1 MGWFGFGGY
10 TKEDINQMEELAD
23 IDVLLKATEELCKD
37 WANDIAKGGV
47 LVAAIEALGRIG
59 GERATEK
66 LIWFL
71 GGGDWPHRMAA
82 AKALGNLKVT
92 RAAKPLYDALEEEYA
107 MELEPRIEY
116 IRALGKIGNEEAKDL
131 LIRALGIQEEEPPY
145 EIYGR
150 SPYMVAGIH
159 AAAEKELNKIPGGK
173 ERLSQRLKSVKTA
186 LGGDNGDNTK
196 KSNTGS
202 GGDDKFTKLKELKEM
217 LSEGL
222 IDEDEF
228 KQMKKEILGK

>member
-1 MGWFGFGGY
+1 MGWLFGGY
-10 TKEDINQMEELAD
+10 TKEDISQMEESAD
-23 IDVLLKATEELCKD
+23 IDGLLKATEEIDYTK
-37 WANDIAKGGV
+37 DIAKGGI
-47 LVAAIEALGRIG
+47 LVATVEALGRIG
-59 GERATEK
+59 GERAIEK

-71 GGGDWPHRMAA
+71 GGGYWPHRMAA

-92 RAAKPLYDALEEEYA
+92 RAAKPLYDALEEEIA
-107 MELEPRIEY
+107 RELEPRIEY
-116 IRALGKIGNEEAKDL
+116 IGALGKIGNEEAIDL
-131 LIRALGIQEEEPPY
+131 LIRALGIQEDD
-145 EIYGR
+145 IYAR
-150 SPYMVAGIH
+150 SASTVAGIH
-159 AAAEKELNKIPGGK
+159 TAAEKELNKIPGGK

>member
-1 MGWFGFGGY
+1 MGWLFGGY
-10 TKEDINQMEELAD
+10 TKEDISQMEESAD
-23 IDVLLKATEELCKD
+23 IDGLLKATEEIDYTK
-37 WANDIAKGGV
+37 DIAKGGI
-47 LVAAIEALGRIG
+47 LVATVEALGRIG
-59 GERATEK
+59 GERAIEK

-71 GGGDWPHRMAA
+71 GGGYWPHRMAA

-92 RAAKPLYDALEEEYA
+92 RAAKPLYDALEEEIA
-107 MELEPRIEY
+107 RELEPRIEY
-116 IRALGKIGNEEAKDL
+116 IGALGKIGNEEAIDL
-131 LIRALGIQEEEPPY
+131 LIRALGIQEDD
-145 EIYGR
+145 IYAR
-150 SPYMVAGIH
+150 SASTVAGIH

-186 LGGDNGDNTK
+186 LGGDKDDNTK

-222 IDEDEF
+222 IDNAEF

>member
-1 MGWFGFGGY
+1 MGWLFGGY
-10 TKEDINQMEELAD
+10 TKEDISQMEESAD
-23 IDVLLKATEELCKD
+23 IDGLLKATEEIDYTK
-37 WANDIAKGGV
+37 DIAKGGI
-47 LVAAIEALGRIG
+47 LVATVEALGRIG
-59 GERATEK
+59 GERAIEK

-71 GGGDWPHRMAA
+71 GGGYWPHRMAA

-92 RAAKPLYDALEEEYA
+92 RAAKPLYDALEEEIA
-107 MELEPRIEY
+107 RELEPRIEY
-116 IRALGKIGNEEAKDL
+116 IGALGKIGNEEAIDL
-131 LIRALGIQEEEPPY
+131 LIRALGIQEDD
-145 EIYGR
+145 IYAR
-150 SPYMVAGIH
+150 SASTVAGIH
-159 AAAEKELNKIPGGK
+159 TAAKKELNKIPGGK

-222 IDEDEF
+222 IDDDEF
-228 KQMKKEILGK
+228 KQKKKEILGK

>member
-1 MGWFGFGGY
+1 MGWLFGGY
-10 TKEDINQMEELAD
+10 TKEDISQMEESAD
-23 IDVLLKATEELCKD
+23 IDGLLKATEEIDYTK
-37 WANDIAKGGV
+37 DIAKGGI
-47 LVAAIEALGRIG
+47 LVATVEALGRIG
-59 GERATEK
+59 GERAIEK

-71 GGGDWPHRMAA
+71 GGGNWPHRMAA

-92 RAAKPLYDALEEEYA
+92 RAAKPLYDALEEEIA
-107 MELEPRIEY
+107 RELEPRIEY
-116 IRALGKIGNEEAKDL
+116 IGALGKIGNEEAIDL
-131 LIRALGIQEEEPPY
+131 LIRALGIQEDD
-145 EIYGR
+145 IYAR
-150 SPYMVAGIH
+150 SASTVAGIH

-202 GGDDKFTKLKELKEM
+202 GGSSKMQELKELKEM

>member
-71 GGGDWPHRMAA
+71 GGGNWPHRMAA

-92 RAAKPLYDALEEEYA
+92 RAAKPLYDALEEEIA
-107 MELEPRIEY
+107 RELEPRIEY
-116 IRALGKIGNEEAKDL
+116 IGALGKIGNEEAIDP
-131 LIRALGIQEEEPPY
+131 LIRALGIQEDD
-145 EIYGR
+145 IFAR
-150 SPYMVAGIH
+150 SASTVAGIH
-159 AAAEKELNKIPGGK
+159 TAAEK
-173 ERLSQRLKSVKTA
+173 
-186 LGGDNGDNTK
+186 
-196 KSNTGS
+196 
-202 GGDDKFTKLKELKEM
+202 
-217 LSEGL
+217 
-222 IDEDEF
+222 
-228 KQMKKEILGK
+228 

>member
-1 MGWFGFGGY
+1 MGWLFGGY
-10 TKEDINQMEELAD
+10 TKKDISEREELAD
-23 IDVLLKATEELCKD
+23 IDGLLWVTEELCKGWD
-37 WANDIAKGGV
+37 NDIEKGGV
-47 LVAAIEALGRIG
+47 LLAAIEALGRIG

-71 GGGDWPHRMAA
+71 GGGQWQHRMAA

-107 MELEPRIEY
+107 RELELRIEY
-116 IRALGKIGNEEAKDL
+116 IRALGKIRNEEAIVL

-145 EIYGR
+145 EIYSR

-173 ERLSQRLKSVKTA
+173 ERLSERLKIVKTA
-186 LGGDNGDNTK
+186 LGGDEDDNTK

>member
-1 MGWFGFGGY
+1 MGWLFGGY
-10 TKEDINQMEELAD
+10 TKEDISQMEESAD
-23 IDVLLKATEELCKD
+23 IDGLLKATEEIDYTK
-37 WANDIAKGGV
+37 DIAKGGI
-47 LVAAIEALGRIG
+47 LVATVEALGRIG
-59 GERATEK
+59 GERAIEK

-71 GGGDWPHRMAA
+71 GGGYWPHRMAA

-92 RAAKPLYDALEEEYA
+92 RAAKPLYDALEEEIA
-107 MELEPRIEY
+107 RELEPRIEY
-116 IRALGKIGNEEAKDL
+116 IGALGKIGNEEAIDL
-131 LIRALGIQEEEPPY
+131 LIRALGIQEDD
-145 EIYGR
+145 IYAR
-150 SPYMVAGIH
+150 SASTVAGIH
-159 AAAEKELNKIPGGK
+159 TAAEKELNKIPGGK

-228 KQMKKEILGK
+228 KQMKNEILGK

>member
-1 MGWFGFGGY
+1 MGWLFGGY
-10 TKEDINQMEELAD
+10 TKKDISQMEESAD
-23 IDVLLKATEELCKD
+23 IDGLLKATEEIDYTK
-37 WANDIAKGGV
+37 DIAKGGI
-47 LVAAIEALGRIG
+47 LVATVEALGRIG
-59 GERATEK
+59 GERAIEK

-71 GGGDWPHRMAA
+71 GGGYWPHRMAA

-92 RAAKPLYDALEEEYA
+92 RAAKPLYDALEEEIA
-107 MELEPRIEY
+107 RELEPRIEY
-116 IRALGKIGNEEAKDL
+116 IGALGKIGNEEAIDL
-131 LIRALGIQEEEPPY
+131 LIRALGIQEDD
-145 EIYGR
+145 IYAR
-150 SPYMVAGIH
+150 SASTVAGIH

>member
-1 MGWFGFGGY
+1 MGWLFGGY
-10 TKEDINQMEELAD
+10 TKEDISQMEESAD
-23 IDVLLKATEELCKD
+23 IDGLLKATEEIDYTK
-37 WANDIAKGGV
+37 DIAKGGL
-47 LVAAIEALGRIG
+47 LVATVEALGRIG
-59 GERATEK
+59 GERAIEK

-71 GGGDWPHRMAA
+71 GGGYWPHRMAA

-92 RAAKPLYDALEEEYA
+92 RAAKPLYDALEEEIA
-107 MELEPRIEY
+107 RELEPRIEY
-116 IRALGKIGNEEAKDL
+116 IGALGKIGNEEAIDL
-131 LIRALGIQEEEPPY
+131 LIRALGIQEDD
-145 EIYGR
+145 IYAR
-150 SPYMVAGIH
+150 SASTVAGIH

>member
-1 MGWFGFGGY
+1 MGWLFGGY
-10 TKEDINQMEELAD
+10 TKEDISQMEESAD
-23 IDVLLKATEELCKD
+23 IDGLLKATEEIDYTK
-37 WANDIAKGGV
+37 DIAKGGI
-47 LVAAIEALGRIG
+47 LVATVEALGRIG
-59 GERATEK
+59 GERAIEK

-71 GGGDWPHRMAA
+71 GGGYWPHRMAA

-92 RAAKPLYDALEEEYA
+92 RAAKPLYDALEEEIA
-107 MELEPRIEY
+107 RELEPRIEY
-116 IRALGKIGNEEAKDL
+116 IGALGKIGNEEAIDL
-131 LIRALGIQEEEPPY
+131 LIRALGIQEDD
-145 EIYGR
+145 IYAR
-150 SPYMVAGIH
+150 SASTVAGIH

-186 LGGDNGDNTK
+186 LGGDKDDNTK

>member
-1 MGWFGFGGY
+1 MGWLFGGY
-10 TKEDINQMEELAD
+10 TKEDISQMEESAD
-23 IDVLLKATEELCKD
+23 IDGLLKATEEIDYTK
-37 WANDIAKGGV
+37 DIAKGGI
-47 LVAAIEALGRIG
+47 LVATVEALGRIG
-59 GERATEK
+59 GERAIEK

-71 GGGDWPHRMAA
+71 GGGYWPHRMAA

-92 RAAKPLYDALEEEYA
+92 RAAKPLYDALEKEIA
-107 MELEPRIEY
+107 RELEPRIEY
-116 IRALGKIGNEEAKDL
+116 IGALGKIGNEEAIDL
-131 LIRALGIQEEEPPY
+131 LIRALGIQEDD
-145 EIYGR
+145 IYAR
-150 SPYMVAGIH
+150 SASTVAGIH
-159 AAAEKELNKIPGGK
+159 TAAEKELNKIPGGK
-173 ERLSQRLKSVKTA
+173 ERLSQRLKIVKTA

>member
-1 MGWFGFGGY
+1 MGWLFGGY
-10 TKEDINQMEELAD
+10 TKEDISLMEELEE
-23 IDVLLKATEELCKD
+23 IDALLKVLPNTAYEYD
-37 WANDIAKGGV
+37 NDIAKGGI
-47 LVAAIEALGRIG
+47 LVATVEALGRIG
-59 GERATEK
+59 GERAIEK
-66 LIWFL
+66 LIWIL
-71 GGGDWPHRMAA
+71 GGGTWRHRMAA
-82 AKALGNLKVT
+82 TKALGNLKVT
-92 RAAKPLYDALEEEYA
+92 RAAKPLYDALEEEIA

-116 IRALGKIGNEEAKDL
+116 IRALGKIGNEEAIDL
-131 LIRALGIQEEEPPY
+131 LIRALGIQEN

-150 SPYMVAGIH
+150 SASVVAGIH
-159 AAAEKELNKIPGGK
+159 TAAEKELNKIPGGK
-173 ERLSQRLKSVKTA
+173 ERLSQRLKIVKTA
-186 LGGDNGDNTK
+186 LGGDEDDNTK

>member
-1 MGWFGFGGY
+1 MGWLFGGY
-10 TKEDINQMEELAD
+10 TKEDISQMEESAD
-23 IDVLLKATEELCKD
+23 IDGLLKATEEIDYTK
-37 WANDIAKGGV
+37 DIAKGGI
-47 LVAAIEALGRIG
+47 LVATVEALGRIG
-59 GERATEK
+59 GERAIEK

-71 GGGDWPHRMAA
+71 GGGYWPHRMAA

-92 RAAKPLYDALEEEYA
+92 RAAKPLYDALEEEIA
-107 MELEPRIEY
+107 RELEPRIEY
-116 IRALGKIGNEEAKDL
+116 IGALGKIGNEEAIDL
-131 LIRALGIQEEEPPY
+131 LIRALGIQEDD
-145 EIYGR
+145 IYAR
-150 SPYMVAGIH
+150 SASTVAGIH

-173 ERLSQRLKSVKTA
+173 ERLSERLKIVKTA
-186 LGGDNGDNTK
+186 LGGDEDDNTK

-222 IDEDEF
+222 IDEGEF

>member
-1 MGWFGFGGY
+1 MGWLFGGY
-10 TKEDINQMEELAD
+10 TKKDISQREELAD
-23 IDVLLKATEELCKD
+23 IDGLLRITEELCKG
-37 WANDIAKGGV
+37 WANDVEKGGV

-71 GGGDWPHRMAA
+71 GGGNWPHRMAA

-92 RAAKPLYDALEEEYA
+92 RAAKPLYDALEEEIA
-107 MELEPRIEY
+107 RELEPRIEY
-116 IRALGKIGNEEAKDL
+116 IRALGKIGNEEAIDL
-131 LIRALGIQEEEPPY
+131 LIRALGIQED

-150 SPYMVAGIH
+150 SASTVAGIH
-159 AAAEKELNKIPGGK
+159 TAAEKELNKIPGGK

-186 LGGDNGDNTK
+186 LGGDKGDNTK

>member
-1 MGWFGFGGY
+1 MGWLFGGY
-10 TKEDINQMEELAD
+10 TKEDISLMEESAD
-23 IDVLLKATEELCKD
+23 IDGLLKVLPNTAYEYD
-37 WANDIAKGGV
+37 NDIAKGGI
-47 LVAAIEALGRIG
+47 LVATVEALGRIG
-59 GERATEK
+59 GERAIEK
-66 LIWFL
+66 LIWIL
-71 GGGDWPHRMAA
+71 GGGTWRHRMAA
-82 AKALGNLKVT
+82 TKALGNLKVT

-107 MELEPRIEY
+107 RELEPRIEY
-116 IRALGKIGNEEAKDL
+116 IGALGKIGNEEAIDL

-173 ERLSQRLKSVKTA
+173 ERLSQRLKIVKTD
-186 LGGDNGDNTK
+186 LGGDEDDNTK

>member
-1 MGWFGFGGY
+1 MGWLFGGY
-10 TKEDINQMEELAD
+10 TKEDISQMEESAD
-23 IDVLLKATEELCKD
+23 IDGLLKATEEIDYTK
-37 WANDIAKGGV
+37 DIAKGGI
-47 LVAAIEALGRIG
+47 LVATVEALGRIG
-59 GERATEK
+59 GERAIEK

-71 GGGDWPHRMAA
+71 GGGYWPHRMAA

-92 RAAKPLYDALEEEYA
+92 RAAKPLYDALEEEIA
-107 MELEPRIEY
+107 KELEPRIEY
-116 IRALGKIGNEEAKDL
+116 IRALGKIGNEEAIDL
-131 LIRALGIQEEEPPY
+131 LIRALGIQEDD
-145 EIYGR
+145 IYAP
-150 SPYMVAGIH
+150 SASTVAGIH
-159 AAAEKELNKIPGGK
+159 TAAEKELNKIPGGK
-173 ERLSQRLKSVKTA
+173 ERLSQRTKSVKTA

-222 IDEDEF
+222 IDDDEF